1 MLYVHLNKLRSV
13 KAISEDDD
21 DNNNNNNNNNYN
33 DNNNN
38 NNNNNYNE
46 ILDFLTFSNLTTVRS
61 QLDNGHL
68 KCPAFITD

>member
-1 MLYVHLNKLRSV
+1 MHCYAQVLYVHLNKLRSV

-33 DNNNN
+33 
-38 NNNNNYNE
+38 E
-46 ILDFLTFSNLTTVRS
+46 ILDFLVANLTTVRS